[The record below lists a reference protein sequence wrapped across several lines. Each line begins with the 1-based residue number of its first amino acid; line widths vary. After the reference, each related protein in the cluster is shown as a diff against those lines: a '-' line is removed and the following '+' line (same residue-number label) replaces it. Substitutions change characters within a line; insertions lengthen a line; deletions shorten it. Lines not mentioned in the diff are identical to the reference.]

1 MRVITLWRKT
11 EQGKGVMRLGR
22 RCPVL
27 NKSIRENLIEHLNK
41 DLTEVREQGF
51 PSKRCLFVE

>member
-11 EQGKGVMRLGR
+11 EQEKGVMRLGT

-27 NKSIRENLIEHLNK
+27 SKSIRENLIEDLNK
-41 DLTEVREQGF
+41 DLKEVREQGF